1 MRELEN
7 HPVYKM
13 SLASV
18 YRHYLTKVEKKG
30 RTRAELDE
38 AVCWLTGFDA
48 AELAAHLEAGTSF
61 EDLFAQARLNPA
73 AGLVTG
79 VVCGVR
85 VEEVPHP
92 LMRKLRIMDKL
103 VDELAKGR
111 PMDKVLRRP
120 APTPT
125 PPPVVKCGP

>member
-18 YRHYLTKVEKKG
+18 YRHYVNKVEKKG

-38 AVCWLTGFDA
+38 AIGWLTGFDA

-61 EDLFAQARLNPA
+61 EDLFAQARLNPD

-85 VEEVPHP
+85 VEDTAP
-92 LMRKLRIMDKL
+92 LH
-103 VDELAKGR
+103 VDA
-111 PMDKVLRRP
+111 
-120 APTPT
+120 AI
-125 PPPVVKCGP
+125 PVSVNCATWGPF